1 MNPFIPANPSASYV
15 ASQQE
20 VAERLQQFDAWW
32 DIKGSDATDFSKDWE
47 VEKYSMPRIQR
58 WTDSRCS
65 HCPKYSNS
73 QSEGDK
79 TV

>member
-47 VEKYSMPRIQR
+47 VEKYSMPRILTLDRQPMF
-58 WTDSRCS
+58 SL
-65 HCPKYSNS
+65 
-73 QSEGDK
+73 SEIQQQPVGR
-79 TV
+79 